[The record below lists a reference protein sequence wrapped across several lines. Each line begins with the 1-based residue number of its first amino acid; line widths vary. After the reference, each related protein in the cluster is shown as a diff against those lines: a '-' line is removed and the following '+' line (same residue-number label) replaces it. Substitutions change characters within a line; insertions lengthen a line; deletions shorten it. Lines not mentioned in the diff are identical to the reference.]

1 MHYNYFAFGLNIES
15 EIECSPLLESGGSA
29 PDVIIRL
36 GSVPSELEGA
46 SEQGSFFQVS
56 EEKLLLK
63 IDQVARYLVSG
74 GCEIIVEPHPD
85 AEARDVR
92 LFLLGSAM
100 GALLHQRGAWPLHGG
115 AVAFQQG
122 AAIFVGATGSGKST
136 LVGAFYQRG
145 YQVLTDDV
153 CAITTSTDGS
163 LQVWPAVPR
172 IRLWSDSVAELG
184 GDPTQLTRTRAEV
197 DKYDVLLQKFRRH
210 PSPIRAIY
218 ALYTSADQ
226 ETLQLTPLHGFDK
239 IQELTL
245 NTYRLPFLTSMQLAP
260 QHFQQAQALARQA
273 RVVRIT
279 RPTQPFLLDELA
291 DLIERDL
298 AK

>member
-1 MHYNYFAFGLNIES
+1 
-15 EIECSPLLESGGSA
+15 
-29 PDVIIRL
+29 VIIRL

-46 SEQGSFFQVS
+46 SEQRPFFQVS
-56 EEKLLLK
+56 DEKLLLK
-63 IDQVARYLVSG
+63 IDQVAHYLVSG

-153 CAITTSTDGS
+153 CAITTGKDGT
-163 LQVWPAVPR
+163 LQVWPAIPR
-172 IRLWSDSVAELG
+172 IRLWSDSVYKLG
-184 GDPTQLTRTRAEV
+184 DEPNQYTKTRGEF
-197 DKYDVLLQKFRRH
+197 DKYDVPLQRFGRE
-210 PSPIRAIY
+210 PIAIKSIY
-218 ALYTSADQ
+218 ALYISDAQDAV
-226 ETLQLTPLHGFDK
+226 QLLPLKGFEK
-239 IQELTL
+239 IKELTI
-245 NTYRLPFLTSMQLAP
+245 NTYRLPFLAGMQLAP
-260 QHFQQAQALARQA
+260 DHMQQAQALARQA
-273 RVVRIT
+273 RVVRVY
-279 RPTQPFLLDELA
+279 RPAEPFLLDELV
-291 DLIERDL
+291 DSIRRDL
-298 AK
+298 TNE